1 MIHIYSGNGK
11 GKTTAAV
18 GLAVR
23 AAGAGMRVLF
33 CQFLKNGSSSEI
45 KVLSEMKKITV
56 RYCKECNRFTFRMN
70 EEEKIIVKNAHNKL
84 LNEIKRLISSDSVDI
99 VVMDEIFRAYN
110 AMLVDKKE
118 VRNIVIDC
126 PEHIELILTGRSPA
140 PIFRKY
146 ADYYSVIRAVK
157 HPYNNGVKARKGI
170 EY

>member
-1 MIHIYSGNGK
+1 MIHIYSGKGK

-23 AAGAGMRVLF
+23 AAGAGMRVHF

-45 KVLSEMKKITV
+45 NVLRGLENVTV
-56 RYCKECNRFTFRMN
+56 RYCEECSKFTFQMN

-84 LNEIKRLISSDSVDI
+84 LNEINRLICSDSVD
-99 VVMDEIFRAYN
+99 VVVIDEIFGAYN
-110 AMLVDKKE
+110 SMLVDKKE
-118 VRNIVIDC
+118 VRNIVINC

-140 PIFRKY
+140 SIFRKY

-157 HPYNNGVKARKGI
+157 HPYNNGITARKGI

>member
-23 AAGAGMRVLF
+23 AAGAGMRVHF

-45 KVLSEMKKITV
+45 KVLKELKNVTV
-56 RYCKECNRFTFRMN
+56 RYCKECNSFTFQMN

-84 LNEIKRLISSDSVDI
+84 LNEIKSLIRSDSVDV
-99 VVMDEIFRAYN
+99 VVMDEIFGAYN

-118 VRNIVIDC
+118 VCDMVSDC
-126 PEHIELILTGRSPA
+126 PRHIELLLTGRSPA
-140 PIFRKY
+140 PIFEKY
-146 ADYYSVIRAVK
+146 ADYYSIIQAVK
-157 HPYNNGVKARKGI
+157 HPYNNGIKARKGV